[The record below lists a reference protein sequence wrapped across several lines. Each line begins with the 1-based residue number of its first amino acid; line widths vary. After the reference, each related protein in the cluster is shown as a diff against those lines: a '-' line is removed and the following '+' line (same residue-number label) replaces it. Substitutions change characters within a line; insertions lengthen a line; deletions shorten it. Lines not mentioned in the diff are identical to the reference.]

1 MGEILMKYRIT
12 DYLISV
18 RWNDNPKLQILCH
31 NMPDKLSHDFDKW
44 LSSIEHERNT
54 IHRGL

>member
-1 MGEILMKYRIT
+1 MKYTIT

-18 RWNDNPKLQILCH
+18 QWNDNPKLQTLH
-31 NMPDKLSHDFDKW
+31 NNMPDHLCKDFDKW

-54 IHRGL
+54 IEGGN

>member
-1 MGEILMKYRIT
+1 MKYTIT

-18 RWNDNPKLQILCH
+18 RWNDNPKLQTVCH
-31 NMPDKLSHDFDKW
+31 KMPDKLNQDFDKW

-54 IHRGL
+54 IEGIL

>member
-1 MGEILMKYRIT
+1 MKYRIT